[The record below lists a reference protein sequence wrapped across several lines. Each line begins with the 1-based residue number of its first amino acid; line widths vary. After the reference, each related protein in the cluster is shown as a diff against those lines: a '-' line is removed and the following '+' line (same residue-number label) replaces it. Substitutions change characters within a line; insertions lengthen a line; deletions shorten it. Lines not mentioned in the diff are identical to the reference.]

1 MREWRLKLI
10 PAVCKITG
18 EPARRTSVLVC
29 IAFVGVFTTTSSHA
43 QTQRDLAY
51 RLQAL
56 YLLNFLE
63 FTEWPDSVFADRQSP
78 IVVGVLGTDPF
89 AKVLEE
95 VVQGETIGDRPI
107 SVVRFE
113 SIDHAKRC
121 HALFFCMSERESCSS
136 HLSRVKG
143 WPTLTVS
150 EIDGFTYLG
159 GCISF
164 YVEKGKLRFEIN
176 MQALK
181 ESGVTMSSRLL
192 RFARIVNS
200 K

>member
-1 MREWRLKLI
+1 LKLI

-18 EPARRTSVLVC
+18 EPARRASVLVC
-29 IAFVGVFTTTSSHA
+29 IAFLGMFTTTSGRA

-107 SVVRFE
+107 SVVQFE
-113 SIDHAKRC
+113 SIDHVKRC
-121 HALFFCMSERESCSS
+121 HALFFCMSERESYSS
-136 HLSRVKG
+136 HLSRLKG

-181 ESGVTMSSRLL
+181 DSGVTISSKLL

-200 K
+200 M

>member
-1 MREWRLKLI
+1 MKLI
-10 PAVCKITG
+10 PAVCKIIG
-18 EPARRTSVLVC
+18 EPARRPRVLVC
-29 IAFVGVFTTTSSHA
+29 IAFLGLFITTSGHA
-43 QTQRDLAY
+43 QTQRDLEY

-63 FTEWPDSVFADRQSP
+63 FTEWPDSVFADGQSP

-95 VVQGETIGDRPI
+95 VVRGETIGGRVI
-107 SVVRFE
+107 NVVQFE
-113 SIDHAKRC
+113 SIDQVTRC
-121 HALFFCMSERESCSS
+121 HALFFCLSERGNYSN
-136 HLSRVKG
+136 HLSRLKG
-143 WPTLTVS
+143 WPTLTIS

-164 YVEKGKLRFEIN
+164 YLEKGKLRFEIN
-176 MQALK
+176 MEALK
-181 ESGVTMSSRLL
+181 ESGVTMSSKLL

-200 K
+200 M